1 MMINVGNSQCHMF
14 TTHFP
19 GNGKFIPPI
28 TMVMTGM
35 VNMALV
41 FPHYSESPRFTKRR
55 CLRGDFAAR
64 LTVQMVEH
72 LWSSTSAAF
81 DTDGDETMGKSSRKK
96 QKS

>member
-1 MMINVGNSQCHMF
+1 
-14 TTHFP
+14 
-19 GNGKFIPPI
+19 
-28 TMVMTGM
+28 MTGM
-35 VNMALV
+35 VNVALV

-81 DTDGDETMGKSSRKK
+81 DTDGDERMGKSLRKK